1 MTKYRP
7 VIVPVVGLTFQDGYP
22 GTIHQLRDLTETGFL
37 AQDESVAVVLIRDP
51 ENQYDPNAV
60 EVHVPVIGAMVGHL
74 SREIAARLA
83 PHLDADVK
91 FNTYVDGVR
100 VDAAHPDNPGLD
112 VRIERVEDET

>member
-22 GTIHQLRDLTETGFL
+22 ETIHQLRDITEPGFL
-37 AQDESVAVVLIRDP
+37 AQDESVAVVLKRDP
-51 ENQYDPNAV
+51 ENQYDSNAV
-60 EVHVPVIGAMVGHL
+60 EVHVPALDQMVGHL

-83 PHLDADVK
+83 PKLDEGVQ
-91 FNTYVDGVR
+91 FNTYVHVVR
-100 VDAAHPDNPGLD
+100 VDADHPENPGLD